1 MDKKRI
7 YSWALYDWANSA
19 YATSVMAGLFPLFF
33 GAIAKGDLDPTS
45 TTNYLALS
53 NSIASF
59 VVALLAPIL
68 GAIADHGTLKKKL
81 LIFFAF
87 LGILMTISMGFIM
100 QGYWIIAFIVYIF
113 ATIGFS
119 SANTFYDSLL
129 PVVSNKKNVDY
140 VSALGFALGYLG
152 GGILIVINAAMVYF
166 HNNIGI
172 TLIEAYQYSFISV
185 GIWWALFS
193 VPIVLFVDE
202 PASHEKKSLTTA
214 IKDGWSQFVSTIQNI
229 KKSKV
234 VATFLLAYW
243 LYIDGVDT
251 VVRMAVNLGEK
262 LGFASEVMM
271 VALVVVQFVAFF
283 ATLLYI
289 KISDKIGLKNGIY
302 LGIIGYIFIIII
314 GSSVT
319 EVWQLYVGVI
329 LIGCFQGGIQTLSR
343 SLYARIIPQNKTAEF
358 FGFFNMWG
366 KFAAIIGPLL
376 MAGVTTLSLRYIEA
390 NSASLVPVKVLG
402 NGSLDKAAN
411 AIVSALTVIVKDAH
425 HTLSARIGFLSLI
438 TLFILG
444 AYVFSKV
451 DVEEGERIAKEHL

>member
-33 GAIAKGDLDPTS
+33 SAVAKGDLDPTS

-53 NSIASF
+53 NSIASL

-100 QGYWIIAFIVYIF
+100 QGYWIVAFIVYIF

-129 PVVSNKKNVDY
+129 PVVSNKNNIDY
-140 VSALGFALGYLG
+140 VSALGFSLGYLG
-152 GGILIVINAAMVYF
+152 GGILIVINAAMVWF
-166 HNNIGI
+166 HQDIGI
-172 TLIEAYQYSFISV
+172 TIIEAYQYSFISV

-193 VPIVLFVDE
+193 IPVFLFVDE
-202 PASHEKKSLTTA
+202 PASYEKKSLTNA
-214 IKDGWSQFVSTIQNI
+214 IKDGCNQFVSTIKNI
-229 KKSKV
+229 KESKV

-251 VVRMAVNLGEK
+251 VVRMAVNLGER

-271 VALVVVQFVAFF
+271 VALVAVQFVAFF
-283 ATLLYI
+283 ATLLYV
-289 KISDKIGLKNGIY
+289 KISDRIGLKNGIY
-302 LGIIGYIFIIII
+302 LGMIGYIFIIII
-314 GSSVT
+314 GST
-319 EVWQLYVGVI
+319 ITQIWQLYVGVI

-343 SLYARIIPQNKTAEF
+343 SLYARIIPENKTAEF

-376 MAGVTTLSLRYIEA
+376 MAGVTTFSLRYT
-390 NSASLVPVKVLG
+390 
-402 NGSLDKAAN
+402 D
-411 AIVSALTVIVKDAH
+411 D

-438 TLFILG
+438 ILFILG

-451 DVEEGERIAKEHL
+451 DVEEGERIAKKHL

>member
-33 GAIAKGDLDPTS
+33 SAVAKGDLDPTS

-53 NSIASF
+53 NSIASL

-100 QGYWIIAFIVYIF
+100 QGYWIVAFIVYIF

-129 PVVSNKKNVDY
+129 PVVSNKNNIDY
-140 VSALGFALGYLG
+140 VSALGFSLGYLG
-152 GGILIVINAAMVYF
+152 GGILIVINAAMVWF
-166 HNNIGI
+166 HQDIGI
-172 TLIEAYQYSFISV
+172 TIIEAYQYSFISV

-193 VPIVLFVDE
+193 IPIFLFVDE
-202 PASHEKKSLTTA
+202 PASYEKKSLNTA
-214 IKDGWSQFVSTIQNI
+214 IKDGCNQFVSTIKNI
-229 KKSKV
+229 KESKV
-234 VATFLLAYW
+234 VATFLVAYW

-271 VALVVVQFVAFF
+271 IALVAVQFVAFF
-283 ATLLYI
+283 ATLLYV
-289 KISDKIGLKNGIY
+289 KISDRIGLKNGIY
-302 LGIIGYIFIIII
+302 LGMIGYIFIIII
-314 GSSVT
+314 GST
-319 EVWQLYVGVI
+319 ITQIWQLYVGVI

-343 SLYARIIPQNKTAEF
+343 SLYARIIPENKTAEF

-390 NSASLVPVKVLG
+390 TSATG
-402 NGSLDKAAN
+402 
-411 AIVSALTVIVKDAH
+411 IVTDED

-438 TLFILG
+438 ILFILG

-451 DVEEGERIAKEHL
+451 DIEEGERIAKKHL

>member
-193 VPIVLFVDE
+193 IPIVLFVDE

-251 VVRMAVNLGEK
+251 VVRMAVDLGKK

-283 ATLLYI
+283 ATLLYV
-289 KISDKIGLKNGIY
+289 KISDRIGLKNGIY
-302 LGIIGYIFIIII
+302 LGMLGYVFIIII
-314 GSSVT
+314 GSTIT
-319 EVWQLYVGVI
+319 EVWQLYVGVL

-376 MAGVTTLSLRYIEA
+376 MAGVTTLSLRYIKA
-390 NSASLVPVKVLG
+390 TSATG
-402 NGSLDKAAN
+402 
-411 AIVSALTVIVKDAH
+411 IVTDGD
-425 HTLSARIGFLSLI
+425 HTFSARIGFLSLLI
-438 TLFILG
+438 LFILG

>member
-1 MDKKRI
+1 MDKKTI

-33 GAIAKGDLDPTS
+33 SAIAKGDLDQTS
-45 TTNYLALS
+45 TTNYLAIS
-53 NSIASF
+53 NSIASL

-129 PVVSNKKNVDY
+129 AVVSDKKNVDY

-193 VPIVLFVDE
+193 IPIVLFVDE

-343 SLYARIIPQNKTAEF
+343 SLYARIIPENKTAEF

-390 NSASLVPVKVLG
+390 TSATGMV
-402 NGSLDKAAN
+402 
-411 AIVSALTVIVKDAH
+411 TDAD
-425 HTLSARIGFLSLI
+425 HTFSARIGFLSLLI
-438 TLFILG
+438 LFILG

>member
-1 MDKKRI
+1 MSKKQI
-7 YSWALYDWANSA
+7 YSLALNDWANSA

-33 GAIAKGDLDPTS
+33 SEVAKGDLDPTS

-53 NSIASF
+53 NSIASL

-100 QGYWIIAFIVYIF
+100 QGYWIVAFLVYIF

-129 PVVSNKKNVDY
+129 PFVSNKKNIDY
-140 VSALGFALGYLG
+140 VSALGFSLGYLG
-152 GGILIVINAAMVYF
+152 GGILIVINAAMIWF
-166 HNNIGI
+166 HKDIGI
-172 TLIEAYQYSFISV
+172 TEIAAYHYSFISV

-193 VPIVLFVDE
+193 IPIFLFVDE
-202 PASHEKKSLTTA
+202 PASYEKKSLTTA
-214 IKDGWSQFVSTIQNI
+214 IKDGFNQFISTIKNI
-229 KKSKV
+229 KESKI

-271 VALVVVQFVAFF
+271 LALVVVQFVAFF

-302 LGIIGYIFIIII
+302 LGILGYIFIIII

-319 EVWQLYVGVI
+319 EVWQLYIGVI
-329 LIGCFQGGIQTLSR
+329 MIGCFQGGIQTLSR
-343 SLYARIIPQNKTAEF
+343 SLYARIIPENKTAEF

-376 MAGVTTLSLRYIEA
+376 MAGVTTLSLSYIEA
-390 NSASLVPVKVLG
+390 NSASLVPVEVLG
-402 NGSLDKAAN
+402 NESIDKAVNVIA
-411 AIVSALTVIVKDAH
+411 SALNVTVEDGH

-438 TLFILG
+438 ILFILG

-451 DVEEGERIAKEHL
+451 DIKEGEAIAKNL

>member
-1 MDKKRI
+1 MDKKTI

-193 VPIVLFVDE
+193 IPIVLFVDE

-438 TLFILG
+438 ILFILG

>member
-33 GAIAKGDLDPTS
+33 SAIAKGDLDQTS
-45 TTNYLALS
+45 TTNYLAIS
-53 NSIASF
+53 NSIASL

-129 PVVSNKKNVDY
+129 AVVSDKKNVDY

-214 IKDGWSQFVSTIQNI
+214 IKDGWSQFLSTIQNI

-283 ATLLYI
+283 ATLLYV
-289 KISDKIGLKNGIY
+289 KISDRIGLKNGIY
-302 LGIIGYIFIIII
+302 LGMLGYGFIIII
-314 GSSVT
+314 GSTVT
-319 EVWQLYVGVI
+319 EVWQLYVGVV

-343 SLYARIIPQNKTAEF
+343 SLYARIIPENKTAEF

-390 NSASLVPVKVLG
+390 TSATGMV
-402 NGSLDKAAN
+402 
-411 AIVSALTVIVKDAH
+411 TDAD
-425 HTLSARIGFLSLI
+425 HTFSARIGFLSLLM
-438 TLFILG
+438 LFILG

>member
-1 MDKKRI
+1 MDKKTI

-129 PVVSNKKNVDY
+129 AVVSDKKNVDY

-193 VPIVLFVDE
+193 IPIVLFVDE

-438 TLFILG
+438 ILFILG

>member
-1 MDKKRI
+1 
-7 YSWALYDWANSA
+7 
-19 YATSVMAGLFPLFF
+19 
-33 GAIAKGDLDPTS
+33 
-45 TTNYLALS
+45 
-53 NSIASF
+53 
-59 VVALLAPIL
+59 
-68 GAIADHGTLKKKL
+68 
-81 LIFFAF
+81 
-87 LGILMTISMGFIM
+87 M

-193 VPIVLFVDE
+193 IPIVLFVDE

-438 TLFILG
+438 ILFILG

>member
-33 GAIAKGDLDPTS
+33 SAIAKGDLDATS

-53 NSIASF
+53 NSIASL

-129 PVVSNKKNVDY
+129 LVVSDRKNVDY

-166 HNNIGI
+166 HNDIGI

-193 VPIVLFVDE
+193 IPIVLFVNE
-202 PASHEKKSLTTA
+202 PASHGKKSLTTA
-214 IKDGWSQFVSTIQNI
+214 IKDGCHQFVSTIQNI

-262 LGFASEVMM
+262 LGFEAEVMM
-271 VALVVVQFVAFF
+271 VALVAVQFVAFF
-283 ATLLYI
+283 ATLLYV
-289 KISDKIGLKNGIY
+289 KISDRIGLKNGIY
-302 LGIIGYIFIIII
+302 LGMLGYVFIIII
-314 GSSVT
+314 GSTIT
-319 EVWQLYVGVI
+319 EVWQLYLGVI

-343 SLYARIIPQNKTAEF
+343 SLYARIIPKNKTAEF

-366 KFAAIIGPLL
+366 KFAAIVGPVI
-376 MAGVTTLSLRYIEA
+376 MAGVTTLAFGYTDDH
-390 NSASLVPVKVLG
+390 K
-402 NGSLDKAAN
+402 
-411 AIVSALTVIVKDAH
+411 
-425 HTLSARIGFLSLI
+425 LSARIGFLSLLI
-438 TLFILG
+438 LFALG

-451 DVEEGERIAKEHL
+451 DVEEGEKIAKEYL